1 MTTDDNPFSAE
12 QIERLSFRFPAGL
25 NWEALLARCTET
37 GFRCAIVGPPGS
49 GKTVLIQQIAP
60 HLARSGF
67 TPRFFALS
75 AESRR
80 AHRDAVLAEVRAMRA
95 PDLLLLDGA
104 EQLNTR
110 EWLILRSV
118 IDSLA
123 GCIITQHRT
132 GRLATLI
139 ETGTTPAL
147 LEDLAAELTGGRLP
161 VGEASAIHARCRG
174 NLRDSFRELRD
185 RWAGG

>member
-1 MTTDDNPFSAE
+1 MTTDDNPFSAAR
-12 QIERLSFRFPAGL
+12 IESLAFRFAAGFS
-25 NWEALLARCTET
+25 WETVLTRCAET
-37 GFRCAIVGPPGS
+37 GYRCAIIGPPGS
-49 GKTVLIQQIAP
+49 GKTILIDQLAP
-60 HLARSGF
+60 HLEAQGF
-67 TPRFFALS
+67 TPRLFHLN

-80 AHRDAVLAEVRAMRA
+80 LERDAVLAEVRTMRT

-110 EWLILRSV
+110 EWLILRSA

-147 LEDLAAELTGGRLP
+147 LDEVAAELTGGRLP
-161 VGEASAIHARCRG
+161 VGEAAAIHARCRG
-174 NLRDSFRELRD
+174 NLRNSLRELHG